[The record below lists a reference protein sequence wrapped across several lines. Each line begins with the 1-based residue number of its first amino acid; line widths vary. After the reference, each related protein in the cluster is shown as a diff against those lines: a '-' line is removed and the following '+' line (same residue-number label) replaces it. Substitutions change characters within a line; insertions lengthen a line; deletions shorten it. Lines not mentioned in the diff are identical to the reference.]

1 MSAPR
6 HPPFH
11 MFARLCQGRPGTR
24 SRVPE
29 DRLVL
34 DGGYPVHTACDL
46 LHAEGADVL
55 AVCGATGDTGEP
67 AGGGRLDNQR

>member
-1 MSAPR
+1 M
-6 HPPFH
+6 
-11 MFARLCQGRPGTR
+11 
-24 SRVPE
+24 
-29 DRLVL
+29 L